1 MKATQG
7 SLSFRLSDLGNQR
20 LASAPVVRDQWPEKA
35 ALERSAYWRP
45 AQAAQAW
52 GCRYQTARRWL
63 LAHPDHAAMLE
74 PAETFGRVHRHPAM
88 LAGQERT
95 RSSRGNPLWRD
106 SVSQT
111 ALVCRRWKR
120 RRLAPLSPAAPPW
133 DRAATVGQHCRFG
146 MVLRLH
152 VAQNLIFIMFL

>member
-1 MKATQG
+1 M
-7 SLSFRLSDLGNQR
+7 
-20 LASAPVVRDQWPEKA
+20 ASATVVRDQWPEKT
-35 ALERSAYWRP
+35 ALARSTYWRP
-45 AQAAQAW
+45 AQAAKAW

-74 PAETFGRVHRHPAM
+74 PAETFGRVRRQPAM

-106 SVSQT
+106 SASQT

-120 RRLAPLSPAAPPW
+120 RRLTPLSPAAPPW
-133 DRAATVGQHCRFG
+133 EPSGHCRPTLPVWYGFTPPCG
-146 MVLRLH
+146 AKPYFYYVSVILPVR
-152 VAQNLIFIMFL
+152 VK